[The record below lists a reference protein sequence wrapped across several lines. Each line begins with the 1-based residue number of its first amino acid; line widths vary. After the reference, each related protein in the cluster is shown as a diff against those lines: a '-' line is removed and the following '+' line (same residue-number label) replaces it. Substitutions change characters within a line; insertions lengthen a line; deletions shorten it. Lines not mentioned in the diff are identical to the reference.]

1 MRIIFQLKN
10 NLKILAIFMF
20 LYFYDKGEIQLKSGM
35 PSKLVKAGPVIK
47 IVAGNEIM
55 MCWAS

>member
-1 MRIIFQLKN
+1 
-10 NLKILAIFMF
+10 MF